1 MRQQKILS
9 ILRKIMGIM
18 GDILIL
24 LFIVL
29 PDDIVMDFP
38 FKAILSA
45 YAMLSVIIILLCK
58 QYLVKPK
65 NSKIEKAI
73 SLVLILGAVIRCF
86 VIIN

>member
-1 MRQQKILS
+1 
-9 ILRKIMGIM
+9 MGIM

-45 YAMLSVIIILLCK
+45 YAMLSVILILLCK
-58 QYLVKPK
+58 RYLAKQES
-65 NSKIEKAI
+65 SKIEKVI
-73 SLVLILGAVIRCF
+73 SFVLILGAIIRCF
-86 VIIN
+86 VRIG